1 MEESGTEQD
10 EDENEEELVL
20 VQESLLAVDDTT
32 WSFLLDPLSATS
44 AKTFLPA
51 KPSLYLISLQHCHL
65 LASSCSEGSYY
76 KKLTCD

>member
-1 MEESGTEQD
+1 MKMKMKKNLCLSKK
-10 EDENEEELVL
+10 
-20 VQESLLAVDDTT
+20 SLLAVDDTT

-76 KKLTCD
+76 KKLICD